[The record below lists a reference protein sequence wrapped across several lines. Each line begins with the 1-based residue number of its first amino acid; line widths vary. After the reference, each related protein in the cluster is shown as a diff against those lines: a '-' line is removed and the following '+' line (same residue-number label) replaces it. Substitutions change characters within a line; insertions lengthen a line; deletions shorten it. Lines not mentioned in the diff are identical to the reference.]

1 MTERQSRSRLQR
13 KESAVSIGPLSKVST
28 HRRHA
33 ATCGLFAA
41 NARSAAD
48 RELLLRMQR
57 SLLDRARHDDWLD
70 GLPPMPP
77 ARPAALA
84 VPRRS

>member
-13 KESAVSIGPLSKVST
+13 KESAVSTSQLSKVSA

-33 ATCGLFAA
+33 AACGFFAA

-57 SLLDRARHDDWLD
+57 SLLDRARHGDWLD

-77 ARPAALA
+77 ARPAALV